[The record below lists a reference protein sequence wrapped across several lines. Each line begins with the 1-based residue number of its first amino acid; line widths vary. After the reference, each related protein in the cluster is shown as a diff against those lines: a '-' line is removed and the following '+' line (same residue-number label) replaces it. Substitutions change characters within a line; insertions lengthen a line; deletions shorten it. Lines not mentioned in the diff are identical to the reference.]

1 MTDWILAFFN
11 FIMTLVMSLVQI
23 ICYPINLLFEGL
35 FPDFSNYIDMIDE
48 GLEVAFNG
56 LSWAL
61 SFIPPSVRS
70 VLLFIFTI
78 ELSLLAVL
86 KSTHLT
92 AKAYKIL
99 QKIKFW

>member
-35 FPDFSNYIDMIDE
+35 FPDFSNYIDMIDD
-48 GLEVAFNG
+48 GLEVAFDG
-56 LSWAL
+56 LSWSL